1 VFCPAPA
8 SVTADKDE
16 ARNPQRFIHV
26 TVGHNKRKRLAII
39 ERSEKMIDKETGEFN
54 INDILVINK
63 STKVDYFNDFP
74 DSKQNRNKDN
84 CSVSLDNLILNKFK
98 IQLHVNFHKERLRN
112 LYIFIDE
119 NEFKNLYNITD
130 SGIDYKDYLENYIT
144 FKKSVVDNYM
154 TELIGGK
161 KRRFVWG
168 TLNLLVHP
176 YDYVTFI
183 EIRYY

>member
-1 VFCPAPA
+1 
-8 SVTADKDE
+8 
-16 ARNPQRFIHV
+16 
-26 TVGHNKRKRLAII
+26 
-39 ERSEKMIDKETGEFN
+39 MIDKETGEFN